1 MGFWADEVLRARDA
15 TDGSTGKYGLQDQRA
30 PMAARDQALGWLADA
45 LGRLADA
52 LGLLAFGRRT
62 GRSGGGAA
70 AARRTTRGRGTWRT
84 SKERRSRRRVSP
96 ACSSARPL
104 NTVCCAGY

>member
-45 LGRLADA
+45 LGWLAGMA
-52 LGLLAFGRRT
+52 LQWVQC
-62 GRSGGGAA
+62 
-70 AARRTTRGRGTWRT
+70 RTT
-84 SKERRSRRRVSP
+84 SLRSVETP
-96 ACSSARPL
+96 P
-104 NTVCCAGY
+104 T